1 MAPDTHI
8 IIIDPAASWLSDN
21 LRGQKKLRHR
31 FSFTAGE
38 RRIFRKKKKIPVS
51 RWAEKHRVV
60 TMSALP
66 GPWRNEITPYLS
78 GIMDASFH
86 SAVQTVIVCK
96 APQVGCTEAILN
108 CIGYA
113 ADRDP
118 GPVLAV
124 YPDEKTA
131 RENSQDR
138 IQPMFEASP
147 RLRSLLTGTE
157 DDKAVLRIKLNHMI
171 MYMAWATSA
180 SRLANKPIRYAV
192 LDELDKYPKTAGK
205 REAAPE
211 ALAETRTTTYRWNRK
226 IWKISSTTIETAP
239 IWRALTQE
247 AQVIFDYWVRCPL
260 CGEMQL
266 MRFSRETFRWPREI
280 RDQGSGAGDQGSGA
294 GDQGS
299 GAGGQVPGAGGQ
311 VSGAGDQGSEGTVPE
326 FSASSGKTGTVP
338 AQSEIHSMDPE
349 KIEAEGLA
357 WYECEHCRGHWNDT
371 LRDQAVRAGQWRE
384 RLQGSGVRDQGSEV
398 RGQESAEGTVPEFS
412 ALPGKTGTV
421 PGKEAGPAAM
431 ELFDYLDAHRP
442 RKIGFHIP
450 SWISYFVS
458 LSEVAAAFLK
468 GQRILEDFK
477 NFKNKHEAVPWKQI
491 VVSADEG
498 YILKACCDLPAQ
510 TVPQEARALMCGI
523 DVQKYGFWF
532 VVRAFVPDFT
542 SWLIHYGFLG
552 TWGDVEQLLFETE
565 YPAAEGGKKM
575 RIARACIDT
584 GGGQKYQGMSMT
596 EETYWWLRDNSAGR
610 GARVWGTKGSS
621 RALAGKLQLGKPL
634 DKTPSGKPLPGGLRI
649 ISVDTEKMK
658 DAYHYHLNRAIEG
671 LPQGAYLHAET
682 GADYADQILA
692 EEKQITE
699 KGIEEWVQIRA
710 ANHLFDCECLAMLCA
725 DPEFPGGGIN
735 LLRPPV
741 AGGAPTG
748 GGRRII
754 SKGI

>member
-1 MAPDTHI
+1 MMKQSQPI
-8 IIIDPAASWLSDN
+8 LIDPTASWLPPGILDGGA
-21 LRGQKKLRHR
+21 RVFK
-31 FSFTAGE
+31 FTFTAGE
-38 RRIFRKKKKIPVS
+38 RRIFRKKAKIPVS
-51 RWAEKHRVV
+51 EWAEKHRYV

-66 GPWRNEITPYLS
+66 GPWRNEITPYLA

-86 SAVQTVIVCK
+86 SAVQTVIICK
-96 APQVGCTEAILN
+96 APQVGCTEAVLN

-138 IQPMFEASP
+138 ILPMLEASP
-147 RLRSLLTGTE
+147 RLRSLLTGAE
-157 DDKAVLRIKLNHMI
+157 DDKAALRIKLKGMI

-211 ALAETRTTTYRWNRK
+211 ALAEIRTITYRWNRK
-226 IWKISSTTIETAP
+226 IWKLSTPTIETAP
-239 IWRALTQE
+239 IWKALTQE

-266 MRFSRETFRWPREI
+266 MKFSRETLRWPREEKTV
-280 RDQGSGAGDQGSGA
+280 DGSQLPVDGAKDSK
-294 GDQGS
+294 
-299 GAGGQVPGAGGQ
+299 
-311 VSGAGDQGSEGTVPE
+311 PE
-326 FSASSGKTGTVP
+326 TEV
-338 AQSEIHSMDPE
+338 HSVDPE

-357 WYECEHCRGHWNDT
+357 WYECEHCHGHWNDT
-371 LRDQAVRAGQWRE
+371 LRDQAVRAGRWQDRE
-384 RLQGSGVRDQGSEV
+384 
-398 RGQESAEGTVPEFS
+398 
-412 ALPGKTGTV
+412 TGT
-421 PGKEAGPAAM
+421 
-431 ELFDYLDAHRP
+431 ELPKYLDEFRP

-458 LSEVAAAFLK
+458 LSEVAASFLK
-468 GQRILEDFK
+468 SQHSLEDFK

-491 VVSADEG
+491 VVSADEE
-498 YILKACCDLPAQ
+498 YVLKARCDLPAQ

-523 DVQKYGFWF
+523 DVQKHGFWF
-532 VVRAFVPDFT
+532 VVRAFAPDGT
-542 SWLIHYGFLG
+542 SWLIHYGFLAV
-552 TWGDVEQLLFETE
+552 WSDVEKLLFETE
-565 YPAAEGGKKM
+565 YPFAESGKKM
-575 RIARACIDT
+575 RIFRACIDT
-584 GGGQKYQGMSMT
+584 GGGKKYQGMSMT
-596 EETYWWLRDNSAGR
+596 EETYWWLRDNGTGR

-658 DAYHYHLNRAIEG
+658 DAYHYHLNRAIEE
-671 LPQGAYLHAET
+671 LPQGAYLHAGT
-682 GADYADQILA
+682 GSDYADQILA

-699 KGIEEWVQIRA
+699 KGIEEWVQIRVD
-710 ANHLFDCECLAMLCA
+710 NHLFDCECLAMLCA

-735 LLRPPV
+735 LLRQK
-741 AGGAPTG
+741 AQGAAT
-748 GGRRII
+748 GRRII
-754 SKGI
+754 SKGM